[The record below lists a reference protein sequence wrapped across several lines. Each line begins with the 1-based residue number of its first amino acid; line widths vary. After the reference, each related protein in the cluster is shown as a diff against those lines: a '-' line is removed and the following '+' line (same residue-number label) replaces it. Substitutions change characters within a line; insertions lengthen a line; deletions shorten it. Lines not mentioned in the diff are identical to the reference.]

1 MRQRLATR
9 GVSDMD
15 NTQAAPEGSCDYKTV
30 HVVTTY
36 TSGNELRGHPV
47 LFGKYPSD
55 RDAKQALA
63 DAGFTNGEWGWRKG
77 GYTDAEISSKVEY
90 SNFRDTTQQATIDA
104 LTAKVA
110 ALEAACHAA
119 RTALD
124 DVPDYHEEGMGCGL
138 EDRNITDRYEA
149 MAFGWEQAMERAYAE
164 HVLPADEII
173 VAALGGT
180 TN

>member
-1 MRQRLATR
+1 MKAEKLNWQKALGAVLGALPLKDILKAGGSTNDLIEWIK
-9 GVSDMD
+9 G
-15 NTQAAPEGSCDYKTV
+15 AADKHKS
-30 HVVTTY
+30 
-36 TSGNELRGHPV
+36 
-47 LFGKYPSD
+47 
-55 RDAKQALA
+55 
-63 DAGFTNGEWGWRKG
+63 
-77 GYTDAEISSKVEY
+77 
-90 SNFRDTTQQATIDA
+90 QQATIDA

-124 DVPDYHEEGMGCGL
+124 DEPDYHEEGMGCGL